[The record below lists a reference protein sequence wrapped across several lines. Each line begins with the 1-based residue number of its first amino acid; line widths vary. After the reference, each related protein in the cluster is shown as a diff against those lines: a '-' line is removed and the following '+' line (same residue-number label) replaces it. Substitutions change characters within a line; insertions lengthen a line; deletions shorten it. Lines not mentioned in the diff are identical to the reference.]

1 MSAMAARRCITY
13 DPSFSGESEIYSTY
27 CAFVK
32 NRSWEAA
39 GHAHR
44 DVALLQAGVGLN
56 KSADTDTVPGKGEQQ
71 RQTSVDFSTLNDDGG
86 DRGDADFAAKF
97 SNRKKKTKT
106 KAAGR
111 KDLYALLGLQHE
123 RWMASEHD
131 IRKAYRKAALEHHP
145 DKRRAASQGDLK
157 KLYEN
162 EERFKAIQDAYE
174 TLSDPGKRR
183 EFDSLDP
190 FDDSL
195 PDAAACGGSPEEFIR
210 QFSAAFSRNAKWSVK
225 QPVVQFPESLEA
237 SDEEVDAFYSFWF
250 SFKSWRE
257 FPHPDEEDVEQAESR
272 YERRWI
278 EKHNAKLREEGRKAE
293 VRRMNEFVDLAH
305 RLDPRMRARRERER
319 EERERAKAEKAL
331 ERKRREEA
339 EEARRLEE
347 ERQRLEAEEMEKKA
361 KKQRQFDKKALQ
373 KERAKLRKQVAENLE
388 QVLDGITDEQVEK
401 ACGFLNLEELA
412 ALNAA
417 LTPASL
423 AAAVAAAE
431 LKEQEGLEK
440 KAAAV
445 QNAALST
452 KKEEK
457 EALQSR
463 LARLDT
469 WSDEEVRLLNK
480 AIDKFPPGTSRRW
493 ETVQL
498 YLRTRTVD
506 EILDM
511 VKYGL
516 KSGKFLAPTDRVVI
530 AEKKKHKLESREG
543 KGVEAP
549 AAPAA
554 PAAPGATV
562 RQESFSGV
570 QIEVW
575 TKEEELALVKA
586 LKEYGKDLGEE
597 RWNLVATA
605 VGKDKVACAKKFKEM
620 KVRVVVV
627 LVDDDDGGDDDDG
640 ALVHR
645 EHICVWFSPSL
656 SLSVSV
662 SSRSLSLSLRT
673 RRLHT
678 RKLPNRNIFI

>member
-1 MSAMAARRCITY
+1 MSAIARRCITY

-32 NRSWEAA
+32 NVHWEAA

-44 DVALLQAGVGLN
+44 DVALLQAGVGRVSLSAADSDGDGDTGVAAGN
-56 KSADTDTVPGKGEQQ
+56 KAQQQ
-71 RQTSVDFSTLNDDGG
+71 RQTSVDFSSLGDD
-86 DRGDADFAAKF
+86 DRNDADFAAKF

-106 KAAGR
+106 KTASR

-145 DKRRAASQGDLK
+145 DKKRAASQGDLK
-157 KLYEN
+157 KLHEN

-174 TLSDPGKRR
+174 TLSDPSKRR

-195 PDAAACGGSPEEFIR
+195 PDGAACGESPEEFIR
-210 QFSAAFSRNAKWSVK
+210 QFSAAFARNSKWSVK
-225 QPVVQFPESLEA
+225 QPVAPFPESLDA
-237 SDEEVDAFYSFWF
+237 ADEVVDRFYSFWF

-331 ERKRREEA
+331 EKKKREEA
-339 EEARRLEE
+339 EEARRVEE
-347 ERQRLEAEEMEKKA
+347 ERQRQEAEEQEKQA

-373 KERAKLRKQVAENLE
+373 KERAKLRKQVAENPEYLE
-388 QVLDGITDEQVEK
+388 HVRGDRGDVSRVTDEQVEK
-401 ACGFLNLEELA
+401 VCGFLNLEELA
-412 ALNAA
+412 ALNGG
-417 LTPASL
+417 LTPSSL
-423 AAAVAAAE
+423 AAAVTAAE
-431 LKEQEGLEK
+431 RKEQEELEK

-445 QNAALST
+445 QNAVLST

-457 EALQSR
+457 EALESR
-463 LARLDT
+463 LARLET
-469 WSDEEVRLLNK
+469 WSEEEVRLLNK

-530 AEKKKHKLESREG
+530 AEKKKNKLESREG
-543 KGVEAP
+543 KGAGGPGGGSTAAP

-554 PAAPGATV
+554 PAATQ
-562 RQESFSGV
+562 RHESFTDV
-570 QIEVW
+570 QVEVW
-575 TKEEELALVKA
+575 TKEDELALVKA

-597 RWNLVATA
+597 RWNLVAKA

-620 KVRVVVV
+620 KV
-627 LVDDDDGGDDDDG
+627 
-640 ALVHR
+640 
-645 EHICVWFSPSL
+645 
-656 SLSVSV
+656 
-662 SSRSLSLSLRT
+662 
-673 RRLHT
+673 
-678 RKLPNRNIFI
+678 

>member
-1 MSAMAARRCITY
+1 MAA
-13 DPSFSGESEIYSTY
+13 G
-27 CAFVK
+27 
-32 NRSWEAA
+32 
-39 GHAHR
+39 
-44 DVALLQAGVGLN
+44 N
-56 KSADTDTVPGKGEQQ
+56 KAQQQ
-71 RQTSVDFSTLNDDGG
+71 RQTSVDFSSLGDDDRND
-86 DRGDADFAAKF
+86 RNDADFAAKF

-106 KAAGR
+106 KTASR

-145 DKRRAASQGDLK
+145 DKKRAASQGDLK
-157 KLYEN
+157 KLHEN

-174 TLSDPGKRR
+174 TLSDPSKRR

-195 PDAAACGGSPEEFIR
+195 PDGAACGESPEEFIR
-210 QFSAAFSRNAKWSVK
+210 QFSAAFARNSKWSVK
-225 QPVVQFPESLEA
+225 QPVASFPESLDA
-237 SDEEVDAFYSFWF
+237 ADEVVDRFYSFWF

-305 RLDPRMRARRERER
+305 RLDPRMRARRER
-319 EERERAKAEKAL
+319 AKAEKAL
-331 ERKRREEA
+331 EKKKREEA
-339 EEARRLEE
+339 EEARRVEE
-347 ERQRLEAEEMEKKA
+347 ERQRQEAEEQEKQA

-373 KERAKLRKQVAENLE
+373 KERAKLRKQVAENPEYLE
-388 QVLDGITDEQVEK
+388 HVRGDRGDVSRVTNEQVEK
-401 ACGFLNLEELA
+401 VCGFLNLEELA
-412 ALNAA
+412 ALNGG
-417 LTPASL
+417 LTPSSL
-423 AAAVAAAE
+423 AAAVTAAE
-431 LKEQEGLEK
+431 RKEQEELEK

-445 QNAALST
+445 QNAVLST

-457 EALQSR
+457 EALESR
-463 LARLDT
+463 LARLET
-469 WSDEEVRLLNK
+469 WSEEEVRLLNK

-530 AEKKKHKLESREG
+530 AEKKKNKLESREG
-543 KGVEAP
+543 KGAGGPGGGSTAAP

-554 PAAPGATV
+554 PAATQ
-562 RQESFSGV
+562 RHESFTDV
-570 QIEVW
+570 QVEVW
-575 TKEEELALVKA
+575 TKEDELALVKA

-597 RWNLVATA
+597 RWNLVAKA

-620 KVRVVVV
+620 KV
-627 LVDDDDGGDDDDG
+627 
-640 ALVHR
+640 
-645 EHICVWFSPSL
+645 
-656 SLSVSV
+656 
-662 SSRSLSLSLRT
+662 
-673 RRLHT
+673 
-678 RKLPNRNIFI
+678 

>member
-1 MSAMAARRCITY
+1 MAA
-13 DPSFSGESEIYSTY
+13 G
-27 CAFVK
+27 
-32 NRSWEAA
+32 
-39 GHAHR
+39 
-44 DVALLQAGVGLN
+44 N
-56 KSADTDTVPGKGEQQ
+56 KAQQQ
-71 RQTSVDFSTLNDDGG
+71 RQTSVDFSSLGDDDRNDRN
-86 DRGDADFAAKF
+86 DRNDADFAAKF

-106 KAAGR
+106 KTASR

-145 DKRRAASQGDLK
+145 DKKRAASQGDLK
-157 KLYEN
+157 KLHEN

-174 TLSDPGKRR
+174 TLSDPSKRR

-195 PDAAACGGSPEEFIR
+195 PDGAACGESPEEFIR
-210 QFSAAFSRNAKWSVK
+210 QFSAAFARNSKWSVK
-225 QPVVQFPESLEA
+225 QPVASFPESLDA
-237 SDEEVDAFYSFWF
+237 ADEVVDRFYSFWF

-331 ERKRREEA
+331 EKKKREEA
-339 EEARRLEE
+339 EEVRRVEE
-347 ERQRLEAEEMEKKA
+347 ERQRQEAEEQEKQA

-373 KERAKLRKQVAENLE
+373 KERAKLRKQVAENPEYLE
-388 QVLDGITDEQVEK
+388 HDRGDRGDVSRVTNEQVEK
-401 ACGFLNLEELA
+401 VCGFLNLEELA
-412 ALNAA
+412 ALNGG
-417 LTPASL
+417 LTPSSL
-423 AAAVAAAE
+423 AAAVTAAE
-431 LKEQEGLEK
+431 RKEQEELEK

-445 QNAALST
+445 QNAVLST

-457 EALQSR
+457 EALESR
-463 LARLDT
+463 LARLET
-469 WSDEEVRLLNK
+469 WSEEEVRLLNK

-530 AEKKKHKLESREG
+530 AEKKKNKLESREG
-543 KGVEAP
+543 KGAGGPGGGSTAAP

-554 PAAPGATV
+554 PAATQ
-562 RQESFSGV
+562 RHESFTDV
-570 QIEVW
+570 QVEVW
-575 TKEEELALVKA
+575 TKEDELALVKA

-597 RWNLVATA
+597 RWNLVAKA

-620 KVRVVVV
+620 KV
-627 LVDDDDGGDDDDG
+627 
-640 ALVHR
+640 
-645 EHICVWFSPSL
+645 
-656 SLSVSV
+656 
-662 SSRSLSLSLRT
+662 
-673 RRLHT
+673 
-678 RKLPNRNIFI
+678 